1 MTLRHKAGTVTWFAV
16 AQIVCLSIAAAADG
30 QPQSVYPQGSGFPLE
45 VYSLQPDADVPGV
58 AANGWN
64 IGHRYGWNEV
74 SDPSAGED
82 SLNALIETLSQNGM
96 QVLPHLPAYH
106 DTTLGV
112 WTEWAQNDMAN
123 WIAAIAPNTNIAYW
137 DLPEE
142 QRYWKPSEFQ
152 IVQDY
157 TAWTRVY
164 DPQQRPNYMYIP
176 THYTQDQVSNYVPYL
191 DVVPASAYAD
201 FAGQP
206 HAWVRWRM
214 EETVRGIQLAGATI
228 GPDYLNGQKTPVG
241 VVQLFVGTNGNIP
254 SADQTYHDFWQ
265 LIASGAQGMFVFSYF
280 HRNDQH
286 GALVPNWNALQLAAS
301 EITGSELG
309 SVILYGQ
316 PLNGVTASVLS
327 GPSQT
332 VSFIPVGY
340 STPVQFP
347 SIHLMAGQWNGNN
360 YIVAVNST
368 DQPVT
373 ASVSNLPVTSAASA
387 TVMFESRTVTISGT
401 AFTDSFPAWGVHI
414 YSIGP

>member
-1 MTLRHKAGTVTWFAV
+1 MILRHKAGTVTWSAV
-16 AQIVCLSIAAAADG
+16 AQIVCLSIVAAAARA
-30 QPQSVYPQGSGFPLE
+30 QSVYPQGSGFPLQ

-74 SDPSAGED
+74 SDPLVGED
-82 SLNALIETLSQNGM
+82 SLNALMQTFSQNGM
-96 QVLPHLPAYH
+96 QGLPHLPAYH

-112 WTEWAQNDMAN
+112 WTEWAQNDMGN

-142 QRYWKPSEFQ
+142 QRYWKPTEFQ

-214 EETVRGIQLAGATI
+214 EETVRGIQLAGTKLERTAAGSI
-228 GPDYLNGQKTPVG
+228 GNHWQRTWKRDFVRAALQWSDRISAVRSEPDGFIHTGWVLHSRPVPIDPSDGKPVEWEHLHHRSELNRPTCDCQRFEPAGDV
-241 VVQLFVGTNGNIP
+241 
-254 SADQTYHDFWQ
+254 SR
-265 LIASGAQGMFVFSYF
+265 FSYCDVRIT
-280 HRNDQH
+280 HR
-286 GALVPNWNALQLAAS
+286 
-301 EITGSELG
+301 T
-309 SVILYGQ
+309 
-316 PLNGVTASVLS
+316 
-327 GPSQT
+327 
-332 VSFIPVGY
+332 
-340 STPVQFP
+340 
-347 SIHLMAGQWNGNN
+347 
-360 YIVAVNST
+360 
-368 DQPVT
+368 
-373 ASVSNLPVTSAASA
+373 NL
-387 TVMFESRTVTISGT
+387 R
-401 AFTDSFPAWGVHI
+401 
-414 YSIGP
+414 